1 MKDSNLTKR
10 YNNLS
15 YLYSDFRREI
25 EQLLLSIG
33 QNQLPFVL
41 YETYRTPQRQK
52 ALISKGYST
61 ERYPFR
67 NPHVN
72 GLAIDLLLDRRAIV
86 ERTGDSLTLQSAVD
100 KALGDKPSA
109 GLVYDLGTNLIPTNN
124 KAPRTIVENEAV
136 LNYWRNLGTLIERQ
150 FPKLCWGG
158 NKNVKTNQL
167 IGEDP
172 THVEFRGSQNLIES
186 GIALREIK
194 QYGAPG
200 IKL

>member
-124 KAPRTIVENEAV
+124 KAPRTIVETVSQALLGRKQKRQNKSID
-136 LNYWRNLGTLIERQ
+136 WRR
-150 FPKLCWGG
+150 PYPRR
-158 NKNVKTNQL
+158 V
-167 IGEDP
+167 
-172 THVEFRGSQNLIES
+172 
-186 GIALREIK
+186 
-194 QYGAPG
+194 
-200 IKL
+200 